1 MEGYEDAENEEQERE
16 REEEDIL
23 EQLDWEDIPGPS
35 TSQWVVISTSLYIL
49 AIPRGCES
57 IFAFDVLVL
66 AKNSGAVPKEH
77 RSCQ

>member
-35 TSQWVVISTSLYIL
+35 TS
-49 AIPRGCES
+49 
-57 IFAFDVLVL
+57 
-66 AKNSGAVPKEH
+66 H
-77 RSCQ
+77 R